1 MILYRGG
8 LCSQWNPEEGKACDF
23 GGKPKSQHHF
33 CLALLAH
40 LLERHRTHEQ
50 PVLPWWGVGEE
61 ASDETAALAD
71 TLAGAS
77 QDPES
82 EPRSQAAPEVLT
94 LRNSAGY
101 PVMSS

>member
-1 MILYRGG
+1 
-8 LCSQWNPEEGKACDF
+8 
-23 GGKPKSQHHF
+23 
-33 CLALLAH
+33 
-40 LLERHRTHEQ
+40 
-50 PVLPWWGVGEE
+50 VLPWWGVGEE